1 MGADFQVQIMFNIF
15 AEADKLVAY
24 QHQAITETDT
34 LKAVNVV

>member
-1 MGADFQVQIMFNIF
+1 VCADFQVQIILNIA

-24 QHQAITETDT
+24 QHQALTESDT